1 MLTMEEQLE
10 RASMALITPF
20 QWHWDGNF
28 EWLHDLDL
36 KNWDSS
42 FRQINASSW
51 IIFDKAILTQ
61 LPLKETKEEPNDY
74 VDRKEG
80 FIYRIREL
88 GDDEARPNTTTSIPD
103 QGPVRPDHH
112 AVHPGQYFEYLIGSA
127 GSLKFMPAK
136 ADAEHVNH
144 HAWEHE
150 NIEYAAK
157 QGPKHFRIPRVIYHT
172 EFEYKYAILTE
183 RVGTSL
189 FDKPMPAKFLK
200 RLLGQITKAVGEM
213 SRWEAPLVQG
223 VKGKDI
229 QGWIFHHVI
238 DNIYSEGHRASDRV
252 QEYLAGKGFNMSP
265 CGFLNGNIRLG
276 DVGLDQDFNLVGFN
290 TWTDCAFVPKGYIA
304 SYVLDRTDYVSRPGD
319 PARELPELLEA
330 SQRQGYAS
338 LFLNLVSQG
347 LPNEIECFDKVLND
361 EHAIRARQSERRQ
374 RKLPWTKGFIFPEN
388 DPQFR
393 PETFPK

>member
-1 MLTMEEQLE
+1 MLTMERHLE
-10 RASMALITPF
+10 RLFMDLIEPKPMS
-20 QWHWDGNF
+20 GNF
-28 EWLHDLDL
+28 KWHFDFGL
-36 KNWDSS
+36 KRWDSS

-51 IIFDKAILTQ
+51 LIFNKAILTQ
-61 LPLKETKEEPNDY
+61 LPLEETKEEPNDY

-103 QGPVRPDHH
+103 QGPVRPRR
-112 AVHPGQYFEYLIGSA
+112 AVYPGLYFEYLIGSA

-144 HAWEHE
+144 HAREHE
-150 NIEYAAK
+150 NIEYAAQ
-157 QGPKHFRIPRVIYHT
+157 QGPKHFRIPRVIYHA

-183 RVGTSL
+183 RVGTSV
-189 FDKPMPAKFLK
+189 FDEPMPAKFLK
-200 RLLGQITKAVGEM
+200 RLLGQIAKAVGEM
-213 SRWEAPLVQG
+213 AKWEAPLVQG

-229 QGWIFHHVI
+229 QWWMFEHVI
-238 DNIYSEGHRASDRV
+238 STIYSNGHRASDRV

-265 CGFLNGNIRLG
+265 CGFLNGHIGLG

-290 TWTDCAFVPKGYIA
+290 TWMDCAFVPKGYIA
-304 SYVLDRTDYVSRPGD
+304 SYVLDRIDYVSRPGD
-319 PARELPELLEA
+319 PQWELPTLLEA

-361 EHAIRARQSERRQ
+361 EHAIRARHLERRQ
-374 RKLPWTKGFIFPEN
+374 RKLPWTKGFMFPEN
-388 DPQFR
+388 DPDFR
-393 PETFPK
+393 PETFPN